1 MGGASAIDPVEV
13 LIREVGPRDGF
24 QNESQFIPTQT
35 KLDLIERLAQAGL
48 GWIEV
53 TSFVSPKRV
62 PQLADAAEVAE
73 GLRTRDLG
81 EAKLVAFVP
90 NVHGLIRAAQTGIRF
105 ATTALTV
112 SDEMNRRNF
121 KKGTD
126 EMLATLPELLA
137 AAREHGIALEVTIGT
152 AFGCVYEAAISKE
165 SVLQVAI
172 AVAGMGVDEM
182 TLGDTVGLANPRQVR
197 ETYALL
203 LRELPAVRF
212 GAHFHDTRGLG
223 VANAF
228 AAWEEGISVFDGSFG
243 GLGGCPFAKGATGN
257 VATEE
262 LVYMFDS
269 MGVRTGVDL
278 AGLVSAAHAVG
289 EHLGRAVSSDVARA
303 MAVQ

>member
-1 MGGASAIDPVEV
+1 
-13 LIREVGPRDGF
+13 
-24 QNESQFIPTQT
+24 
-35 KLDLIERLAQAGL
+35 
-48 GWIEV
+48 
-53 TSFVSPKRV
+53 
-62 PQLADAAEVAE
+62 
-73 GLRTRDLG
+73 
-81 EAKLVAFVP
+81 
-90 NVHGLIRAAQTGIRF
+90 
-105 ATTALTV
+105 
-112 SDEMNRRNF
+112 
-121 KKGTD
+121 
-126 EMLATLPELLA
+126 LA

-165 SVLQVAI
+165 SVLRVAL

-203 LRELPAVRF
+203 RRELPVVRF

-223 VANAF
+223 MANAF
-228 AAWEEGISVFDGSFG
+228 AAWEEGVRVFDGSFG

-278 AGLVSAAHAVG
+278 AGLVSAARAVG
-289 EHLGRAVSSDVARA
+289 EHLGRSVGSDVARA